1 MVVDWDGVEDPM
13 SNQKSHADEVKEDM
27 SFTSKTVDEVSSL
40 PTFQSTHF
48 PSTHP
53 PATTTTNTSINNN
66 TIVSENDFSFMEE
79 LGGFT
84 SSSSSPSIS
93 TTGTISF
100 HVHSIIQKMNKGN
113 YEEYY
118 YASLIKEADKSVIW
132 GLLD

>member
-1 MVVDWDGVEDPM
+1 MVVDWDGVEDSM

-84 SSSSSPSIS
+84 SSSSSPSIP

-100 HVHSIIQKMNKGN
+100 HVHSIIQNMNNNN
-113 YEEYY
+113 YNYY
-118 YASLIKEADKSVIW
+118 YYYYYYFYYYY
-132 GLLD
+132 